1 MAKGRRIE
9 TYTTLMGS
17 LWTCDEEVAHVG
29 SQTIDVCRSHSIKT
43 IEKYLT
49 INNGNGWLHPN
60 PKDNNKF
67 LCYSTDFDTD
77 CDHPPYDDDDYACEA
92 CGATLWD

>member
-1 MAKGRRIE
+1 
-9 TYTTLMGS
+9 MGS
-17 LWTCDEEVAHVG
+17 LWTCDEEVSFVG
-29 SQTIDVCRSHSIKT
+29 SQTIDVCRSHSIKA
-43 IEKYLT
+43 IEHLLAM
-49 INNGNGWLHPN
+49 NNGNGWLHPN

-92 CGATLWD
+92 CGATLCD

>member
-17 LWTCDEEVAHVG
+17 LWTCDEEVSFVG
-29 SQTIDVCRSHSIKT
+29 SQTIDVCRSHSIKA
-43 IEKYLT
+43 IEHLLAM
-49 INNGNGWLHPN
+49 NNGNGWLHPN

-92 CGATLWD
+92 CGATLCD